1 MSIDPLA
8 RRRTSS
14 VSAAV
19 GRTRRGSG
27 SLGSVPC
34 GPRVAADAR
43 VLPGIQKID
52 IAAARLAGVT
62 PMRYPPIARAVRIAP
77 KCAAAPKSAIRKLQE
92 KFELV
97 LSRL

>member
-1 MSIDPLA
+1 MSIDPPA

-14 VSAAV
+14 VAAAV

-27 SLGSVPC
+27 SLGAVACRPW
-34 GPRVAADAR
+34 VAANAR
-43 VLPGIQKID
+43 VLPGVQKID

-62 PMRYPPIARAVRIAP
+62 PMRYPPIARAVRMVP
-77 KCAAAPKSAIRKLQE
+77 KSAAAPKSAIRKLQE